1 MITLQQY
8 LNENLD
14 INEGIKDSIK
24 GIIKRV
30 EAKIKKLDY
39 KSIISKFAVSTALA
53 ASLLNPMKI
62 HAEKLPYNSWDYPNI
77 NAYIAKNDKAD
88 GERYAYSAFGE
99 DNEDAVRNAFALL
112 HMNIFGTNSNYGASP
127 NMSRDS
133 RYNAIKDKKDLVDD
147 YKLNETVDGKIVCTL
162 FLTEKA
168 AIMTGM
174 PGLYK
179 ISNGKV
185 KNLIDNEKLVNDKNY
200 KYYLTVK
207 NKEIAQMCKDAID
220 DYKEK
225 TGKDCEAIAGSFRRY
240 IPDARTSVELTF
252 YAITNNTSSNIIRNA
267 YKKIQD
273 HVIDRVTNIS
283 SSGKYVDIMLVKPG
297 TLK

>member
-24 GIIKRV
+24 SIIKNV

-62 HAEKLPYNSWDYPNI
+62 HAEKLPYNSGDYSNI

-88 GERYAYSAFGE
+88 GERYAFSAFGK
-99 DNEDAVRNAFALL
+99 DNEDAVKNAFALL
-112 HMNIFGTNSNYGASP
+112 HMSIYGD
-127 NMSRDS
+127 NFDMSRDS
-133 RYNAIKDKKDLVDD
+133 KYNAIKDRKDLVDD
-147 YKLNETVDGKIVCTL
+147 YKLNETADGKIVCTL
-162 FLTEKA
+162 FLTSYA
-168 AIMTGM
+168 ANMTRI

-179 ISNGKV
+179 ISDGKV
-185 KNLIDNEKLVNDKNY
+185 KNIVDNEKSVNDKNY

-252 YAITNNTSSNIIRNA
+252 YTIIKDPSSNIIKNA

-273 HVIDRVTNIS
+273 YVIDRVTMVS

>member
-24 GIIKRV
+24 NIIKNF

-62 HAEKLPYNSWDYPNI
+62 HAEKLPYNSYDFNNI

-88 GERYAYSAFGE
+88 GERYAFSAFGK

-112 HMNIFGTNSNYGASP
+112 HMSIYGD
-127 NMSRDS
+127 NFDMSRDS
-133 RYNAIKDKKDLVDD
+133 KYNAIKDRKDLVDD
-147 YKLNETVDGKIVCTL
+147 YKLNETADGKIVCTL
-162 FLTEKA
+162 FLTAKA
-168 AIMTGM
+168 ANMTGM
-174 PGLYK
+174 PGMYK
-179 ISNGKV
+179 ISDGKV
-185 KNLIDNEKLVNDKNY
+185 KNIVDNEKSVNDKNY
-200 KYYLTVK
+200 KYYMDEDDE
-207 NKEIAQMCKDAID
+207 EIAQMCKDAID
-220 DYKEK
+220 DYKER
-225 TGKDCEAIAGSFRRY
+225 TGKDCEAIAGSPDRDRQ
-240 IPDARTSVELTF
+240 DARRDVEMSF
-252 YAITNNTSSNIIRNA
+252 YLIIKDPSSNIVKNA
-267 YKKIQD
+267 YTKMLNWLTPQLS
-273 HVIDRVTNIS
+273 N
-283 SSGKYVDIMLVKPG
+283 GEYVSIILVPSG

>member
-24 GIIKRV
+24 SIIKNV

-39 KSIISKFAVSTALA
+39 KNIISKFAVSTALA

-62 HAEKLPYNSWDYPNI
+62 HAEKLPYNSGDYSNI

-88 GERYAYSAFGE
+88 GERYAFSAFGK
-99 DNEDAVRNAFALL
+99 DNEDAVKNAFALL
-112 HMNIFGTNSNYGASP
+112 HMSIYGD
-127 NMSRDS
+127 NFDMSRDS
-133 RYNAIKDKKDLVDD
+133 KYNTIKDRKDLVDD
-147 YKLNETVDGKIVCTL
+147 YKLNETADGKIVCTL
-162 FLTEKA
+162 FLTSYA
-168 AIMTGM
+168 ANMTRI

-185 KNLIDNEKLVNDKNY
+185 KNIVDNKKSVSDKKYKYHMDEDNE
-200 KYYLTVK
+200 
-207 NKEIAQMCKDAID
+207 EIAQMCKYAID
-220 DYKEK
+220 DYKER
-225 TGKDCEAIAGSFRRY
+225 TGKDCEAIAGSPDRDRQ
-240 IPDARTSVELTF
+240 DARRDVEMSF
-252 YAITNNTSSNIIRNA
+252 YLIIKDPSSNIVKNA
-267 YKKIQD
+267 YTKMLNWLTPQLS
-273 HVIDRVTNIS
+273 N
-283 SSGKYVDIMLVKPG
+283 GKYVSIILAPPG

>member
-8 LNENLD
+8 LSENLD

-62 HAEKLPYNSWDYPNI
+62 HAEKLPYNSGDYSNI

-88 GERYAYSAFGE
+88 GERYAFSAFGK

-112 HMNIFGTNSNYGASP
+112 HMSIYGD
-127 NMSRDS
+127 NFDMSRDS
-133 RYNAIKDKKDLVDD
+133 KYNAIKDRKDLVDD
-147 YKLNETVDGKIVCTL
+147 YKLNETADGKFVCTL
-162 FLTEKA
+162 FLTSYA
-168 AIMTGM
+168 ANMTRI

-185 KNLIDNEKLVNDKNY
+185 KNLADNNKSVSDKNY
-200 KYYLTVK
+200 KYHMDED
-207 NKEIAQMCKDAID
+207 NEEIAQMCKDAID

-225 TGKDCEAIAGSFRRY
+225 TGEDCEAIAGSLRRY
-240 IPDARTSVELTF
+240 IPDART
-252 YAITNNTSSNIIRNA
+252 TS
-267 YKKIQD
+267 
-273 HVIDRVTNIS
+273 
-283 SSGKYVDIMLVKPG
+283 
-297 TLK
+297 

>member
-14 INEGIKDSIK
+14 INEGISDSIK

-62 HAEKLPYNSWDYPNI
+62 HAEKLPYNSGDYSNI
-77 NAYIAKNDKAD
+77 NAYIAKNNKAD

-147 YKLNETVDGKIVCTL
+147 YKLNETADGKIVCTL
-162 FLTEKA
+162 FLTKKA
-168 AIMTGM
+168 AIMTEM

-179 ISNGKV
+179 ISNGKF
-185 KNLIDNEKLVNDKNY
+185 KNLVDNEKLVNDKNY
-200 KYYLTVK
+200 KYYRDYESD
-207 NKEIAQMCKDAID
+207 EIAQMCKNAID
-220 DYKEK
+220 DYREK
-225 TGKDCEAIAGSFRRY
+225 TDEDCEAIAGVMSHE
-240 IPDARTSVELTF
+240 IQSARNFSHLAF
-252 YAITNNTSSNIIRNA
+252 AKLIKSTSSNIVKNA
-267 YKKIQD
+267 YTKKLD
-273 HVIDRVTNIS
+273 NVTMQLSN
-283 SSGKYVDIMLVKPG
+283 GKYVDIILVKPG
-297 TLK
+297 TLKTLR

>member
-8 LNENLD
+8 LNENID

-200 KYYLTVK
+200 KYYRDYK
-207 NKEIAQMCKDAID
+207 SDEISQMCKNAID
-220 DYKEK
+220 DYKER
-225 TGKDCEAIAGSFRRY
+225 TGEDCEAIAGVMSRE
-240 IPDARTSVELTF
+240 IQSARNFANLAFTKLIKS
-252 YAITNNTSSNIIRNA
+252 ASSNIVKNA
-267 YKKIQD
+267 YEKKLD
-273 HVIDRVTNIS
+273 NVTMQLSN
-283 SSGKYVDIMLVKPG
+283 GKYVDIILVKPG
-297 TLK
+297 TLKTLK

>member
-24 GIIKRV
+24 SIIKNV

-39 KSIISKFAVSTALA
+39 KNIISKFAVSTALA

-112 HMNIFGTNSNYGASP
+112 HMNIYGTNSNYGASP

-147 YKLNETVDGKIVCTL
+147 YKLNETADGKIVCTL

-185 KNLIDNEKLVNDKNY
+185 KNLVDNEKLVNDKNY
-200 KYYLTVK
+200 KYYRDYESD
-207 NKEIAQMCKDAID
+207 EIAQMCKDAID
-220 DYKEK
+220 DYREK
-225 TGKDCEAIAGSFRRY
+225 TDEDCEAIAGVMSRE
-240 IPDARTSVELTF
+240 IQSARNFAHLAFTKLIKS
-252 YAITNNTSSNIIRNA
+252 TSSNIVKNA
-267 YKKIQD
+267 YTKKLD
-273 HVIDRVTNIS
+273 NVTMQLSN
-283 SSGKYVDIMLVKPG
+283 GKYVDIILVKPG
-297 TLK
+297 TLKTLR

>member
-14 INEGIKDSIK
+14 INEGISDSIK

-62 HAEKLPYNSWDYPNI
+62 HAEKLPYNSGDYAKI
-77 NAYIAKNDKAD
+77 DAYIAKNDKAD

-99 DNEDAVRNAFALL
+99 DNEDAVRNAFVLL
-112 HMNIFGTNSNYGASP
+112 HVNIYGVDYDISY
-127 NMSRDS
+127 DS
-133 RYNAIKDKKDLVDD
+133 RYNDIKDRKDLVDD
-147 YKLNETVDGKIVCTL
+147 YKLNETADGKIVCTL
-162 FLTEKA
+162 FLTAKA
-168 AIMTGM
+168 ANMTRIL
-174 PGLYK
+174 GLYK

-185 KNLIDNEKLVNDKNY
+185 KNIADNKKSVSDKNY
-200 KYYLTVK
+200 KYHMDED
-207 NKEIAQMCKDAID
+207 NEEIAQMCKDAID
-220 DYKEK
+220 DYKER
-225 TGKDCEAIAGSFRRY
+225 TGKDCEAIAGSPDRDRQ
-240 IPDARTSVELTF
+240 DARRDVEMSF
-252 YAITNNTSSNIIRNA
+252 YLIIKDPSSNIVKNA
-267 YKKIQD
+267 YTKMLNWLTPQLS
-273 HVIDRVTNIS
+273 N
-283 SSGKYVDIMLVKPG
+283 GEYVSIILAPSG

>member
-24 GIIKRV
+24 SIIKNV

-62 HAEKLPYNSWDYPNI
+62 HAEKLPYNSYDFNNI

-88 GERYAYSAFGE
+88 GERYAFSAFGK

-112 HMNIFGTNSNYGASP
+112 HMSIYGD
-127 NMSRDS
+127 NFDMSRDS
-133 RYNAIKDKKDLVDD
+133 KYNAIKDKKDLVDD
-147 YKLNETVDGKIVCTL
+147 YKLNETADGKIVCTL
-162 FLTEKA
+162 FLTAKA
-168 AIMTGM
+168 ANMTGM
-174 PGLYK
+174 PGMYK
-179 ISNGKV
+179 ISDGKV
-185 KNLIDNEKLVNDKNY
+185 KNIVDNEKSVNDKNY
-200 KYYLTVK
+200 KYYMDEDDE
-207 NKEIAQMCKDAID
+207 EIAQMCKDAID
-220 DYKEK
+220 DYKER
-225 TGKDCEAIAGSFRRY
+225 TGKDCEAIAGSPDRDRQ
-240 IPDARTSVELTF
+240 DARRDVEMSF
-252 YAITNNTSSNIIRNA
+252 YLIIKDPSSNIVKNA
-267 YKKIQD
+267 YTKMLNWLTPQLS
-273 HVIDRVTNIS
+273 N
-283 SSGKYVDIMLVKPG
+283 GEYVSIILVPSG

>member
-24 GIIKRV
+24 NIIKNV

-62 HAEKLPYNSWDYPNI
+62 HAEKLPYNSGDYSNI

-88 GERYAYSAFGE
+88 GERYAFSAFGK
-99 DNEDAVRNAFALL
+99 DNEDAVKNAFALL
-112 HMNIFGTNSNYGASP
+112 HMSIYGD
-127 NMSRDS
+127 NFDMSRDS
-133 RYNAIKDKKDLVDD
+133 KYNAIKDRKDLVDD
-147 YKLNETVDGKIVCTL
+147 YKLNETADGKIVCTL
-162 FLTEKA
+162 FLTSYA
-168 AIMTGM
+168 ANMTRI

-179 ISNGKV
+179 ISNGKL
-185 KNLIDNEKLVNDKNY
+185 KNLPDKKSVSDKNY
-200 KYYLTVK
+200 KYHMDEDDE
-207 NKEIAQMCKDAID
+207 EIAQMCKDAID
-220 DYKEK
+220 DYKER
-225 TGKDCEAIAGSFRRY
+225 TGKDCEAIAGS
-240 IPDARTSVELTF
+240 PDRDRQDAKRDVEMSF
-252 YAITNNTSSNIIRNA
+252 YLIIKDPSSNIVKNA
-267 YKKIQD
+267 YTKMLNWLTPQLS
-273 HVIDRVTNIS
+273 NCE
-283 SSGKYVDIMLVKPG
+283 YVSIILVPSG

>member
-14 INEGIKDSIK
+14 INEGISDSIK

-39 KSIISKFAVSTALA
+39 KNIISKFAVSTALA

-62 HAEKLPYNSWDYPNI
+62 HAEKLPYNSGDYSNI

-88 GERYAYSAFGE
+88 GERYAFSAFGK
-99 DNEDAVRNAFALL
+99 DNEDAVKNAFALL
-112 HMNIFGTNSNYGASP
+112 HMSIYGD
-127 NMSRDS
+127 NFDMSRDS
-133 RYNAIKDKKDLVDD
+133 KYNAIKDRKDLVDD
-147 YKLNETVDGKIVCTL
+147 YKLNETADGKIVCTL
-162 FLTEKA
+162 FLTSYA
-168 AIMTGM
+168 ANMTRI

-185 KNLIDNEKLVNDKNY
+185 KNIVDNEKSVNDKNY
-200 KYYLTVK
+200 KYYMDEDDE
-207 NKEIAQMCKDAID
+207 EIAQMCKYAID

-225 TGKDCEAIAGSFRRY
+225 TGKDCEAIAGSPDRDRQ
-240 IPDARTSVELTF
+240 DARRDVEMSF
-252 YAITNNTSSNIIRNA
+252 YLIIKDPSSNIVKNA
-267 YKKIQD
+267 YTKMLNWLTPQLS
-273 HVIDRVTNIS
+273 N
-283 SSGKYVDIMLVKPG
+283 GEYVSIILVPSG